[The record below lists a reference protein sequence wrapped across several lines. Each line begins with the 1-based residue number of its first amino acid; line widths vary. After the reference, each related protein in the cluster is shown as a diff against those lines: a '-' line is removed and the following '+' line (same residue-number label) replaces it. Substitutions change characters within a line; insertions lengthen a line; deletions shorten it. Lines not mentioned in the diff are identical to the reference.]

1 MTPGDAFLAIS
12 KLLTELTER
21 IKDGKTAAL
30 VQQVQSNYQAIQ
42 AGYFSAEQK
51 ALERQQQLVRI
62 VTEHAELQRTMRE
75 MQDAHAQEL
84 AILKESHAR
93 QIAELQSIIAGFKA
107 ENAANRTPRA
117 GGFGSDPKGDLG
129 TE

>member
-1 MTPGDAFLAIS
+1 MTPVDAFLAIS

-107 ENAANRTPRA
+107 ENAANRTPQA

>member
-84 AILKESHAR
+84 AALKESHAR
-93 QIAELQSIIAGFKA
+93 QIAGLQSIIAGFKA
-107 ENAANRTPRA
+107 ENGANRPQA

>member
-75 MQDAHAQEL
+75 MQEDRKSTRLNSSHLVISYAVFC
-84 AILKESHAR
+84 LKKKNNKYLS
-93 QIAELQSIIAGFKA
+93 
-107 ENAANRTPRA
+107 TC
-117 GGFGSDPKGDLG
+117 
-129 TE
+129 

>member
-1 MTPGDAFLAIS
+1 MTPVDAFLAIS

-30 VQQVQSNYQAIQ
+30 VQQVQSNYQSIQ

-51 ALERQQQLVRI
+51 ALDRQQQLVRI

-93 QIAELQSIIAGFKA
+93 QIAELQSIIAGFKS
-107 ENAANRTPRA
+107 ENAANRTPQA
-117 GGFGSDPKGDLG
+117 GGFGSDPKEDLG
-129 TE
+129 KE

>member
-62 VTEHAELQRTMRE
+62 VTEHAELQRKMRE

-84 AILKESHAR
+84 AALKETHAR
-93 QIAELQSIIAGFKA
+93 QIAELQSIIAGFKS
-107 ENAANRTPRA
+107 ENAANRTPQA
-117 GGFGSDPKGDLG
+117 GGFGSDPKEDLG

>member
-1 MTPGDAFLAIS
+1 MTPVDAFLAIS

-51 ALERQQQLVRI
+51 ALERQQELVRI
-62 VTEHAELQRTMRE
+62 VTENAELQRKLRDL
-75 MQDAHAQEL
+75 QAAHAQEIAAL
-84 AILKESHAR
+84 NESHAG
-93 QIAELQSIIAGFKA
+93 QITELQSIIAGFKVD
-107 ENAANRTPRA
+107 NAAKTTPQIGA
-117 GGFGSDPKGDLG
+117 PAADPKADLG
-129 TE
+129 PD